1 MIKSKKFKRYSET
14 LQCPLDEDLRKDKK
28 GSFIYSPKTV
38 FIIHSVQFLPNMIN
52 DGNAKLVED
61 ENYVE
66 MPFYD
71 DSTWMI
77 VKTTLTRRLLCCQD
91 FEDAVISYNAK
102 FKDLWKR
109 LDNN

>member
-1 MIKSKKFKRYSET
+1 MIKSKKFKKYSET

-28 GSFIYSPKTV
+28 GFYINSPKTV
-38 FIIHSVQFLPNMIN
+38 FIIHSVQFHQNMIN
-52 DGNAKLVED
+52 DGNAKLVKD
-61 ENYVE
+61 DNYVE

-71 DSTWMI
+71 DSTWI
-77 VKTTLTRRLLCCQD
+77 IAKTTLTRRLLCYQD
-91 FEDAVISYNAK
+91 FEDVVISYNTK